1 MSIAEFAAMSNAS
14 TEMFS
19 LRGEIAAA
27 LGENGLLSLFL
38 LCRDADLQPLVQLVL
53 QVAPEALLGKEQYL
67 AAKSHA
73 GSWPQLLEDGVAAIV
88 AKQNAGYIRGGGGW
102 RDGLEAVAAR
112 LGIRFSS
119 DTSDPALTE
128 AIDEVLSRDA
138 QASSNIDDARVRDVQ
153 DIARAAVMA
162 ASLLREVRARVGF
175 QGAVRGALAGLSS
188 TGSSRPGPRAARSLL
203 ERLASGAGA
212 TIDDILGLV
221 PGTDFVTF
229 PACNIVISGGSGVGK
244 STLLN
249 AIFGRDLAETGTG
262 RPVTAAAK
270 WYEEP
275 GFPVRLLDTRGLER
289 GDFLRTVGD
298 LEAALLQARTQT
310 RVQDQPHIFWLC
322 IDGTSSRIQ
331 DSDQALA
338 AMAKRLD
345 LPVVVVVTKAW
356 FDSTLPEKARAEFAD
371 PPVRAVVS
379 VIAARRTFAGGEGV
393 GPSGLQDIV
402 DQTLR
407 LLPDAQRAAMAAAQR
422 VVLQP
427 KIDHARSAIDLAS
440 KAAAAIAMN
449 PIPFADA
456 ALLAPVQIAMVV
468 AVTRRMGIELSEEG
482 WKALIA
488 GVAGP
493 LLAMIAGRLAA
504 GAVGNL
510 LKMIP
515 GVGSVA
521 GGSLNAAVAY
531 SLTKFLGE
539 AYLAWLGGRLEQGA
553 VPGMEDIKAFLGSRW
568 LPST

>member
-1 MSIAEFAAMSNAS
+1 MSKAS
-14 TEMFS
+14 TEVFS
-19 LRGEIAAA
+19 LRGEITAA
-27 LGENGLLSLFL
+27 LEENGLLSLFL

-53 QVAPEALLGKEQYL
+53 RVVPEALVGKEQYL
-67 AAKSHA
+67 AAKAHP
-73 GSWPQLLEDGVAAIV
+73 GSWPQLLEDGIAAIV
-88 AKQNAGYIRGGGGW
+88 ARQNAGFIQGGGGW
-102 RDGLEAVAAR
+102 RDGLEAVAGR

-128 AIDEVLSRDA
+128 AIDEALGRNA
-138 QASSNIDDARVRDVQ
+138 RAGSNIDDARVRDIQ
-153 DIARAAVMA
+153 DIARAAVMV
-162 ASLLREVRARVGF
+162 ASLLRTVRARTGF
-175 QGAVRGALAGLSS
+175 QGAAIGELAGLSS
-188 TGSSRPGPRAARSLL
+188 TGSPRLGPRAARSLL

-221 PGTDFVTF
+221 PGADFVTL
-229 PACNIVISGGSGVGK
+229 PACNIVLSGGSGVGK

-275 GFPVRLLDTRGLER
+275 GFPVKILDTRGLER
-289 GDFLRTVGD
+289 GDFQRTVSE
-298 LEAALLQARTQT
+298 LEAALLQARTQSKA
-310 RVQDQPHIFWLC
+310 QDQLHILWLC

-331 DSDQALA
+331 DSDQAIA

-345 LPVVVVVTKAW
+345 LAVVVVVTKAW
-356 FDSTLPEKARAEFAD
+356 FDSTLREKARAEFAD

-393 GPSGLQDIV
+393 GPSGLQDLV
-402 DQTLR
+402 EQTLR

-427 KIDHARSAIDLAS
+427 KIDHARSAIDAAS
-440 KAAAAIAMN
+440 KAAATIAMN

-456 ALLAPVQIAMVV
+456 ALLAPVQVAMIV

-493 LLAMIAGRLAA
+493 LLAMIAGRMAA

-510 LKMIP
+510 LKTIP
-515 GVGSVA
+515 GIGSIA

-539 AYLAWLGGRLEQGA
+539 AYLAWLVGRIEQGA
-553 VPGMEDIKAFLGSRW
+553 VPGIEDIKGFLGNRW
-568 LPST
+568 LPFT